1 MIQYL
6 RNTQNWKDGLKTMK
20 EYVAMWKNCVNF
32 EDRTIVRGFWMAV
45 LFNNIVAFILTMLMA
60 ISDVFVIPCV
70 LYSLTSLIPVIAICI
85 RRLHDL
91 DKSGY
96 WLFFVLAPFGLIPL
110 LVWFCSG
117 SVYEGNRF
125 GTTRV

>member
-1 MIQYL
+1 
-6 RNTQNWKDGLKTMK
+6 MK

-32 EDRTIVRGFWMAV
+32 EDRTTVRGFWMAV
-45 LFNNIVAFILTMLMA
+45 LFNTIVAFILTMLMA
-60 ISDVFVIPCV
+60 ISDVFVIPYG
-70 LYSLTSLIPVIAICI
+70 LYNLASLIPGIALCI

-91 DKSGY
+91 DKSGF
-96 WLFFVLAPFGLIPL
+96 WLFFVLIPFGIIPL

-125 GTTRV
+125 GTARV

>member
-1 MIQYL
+1 
-6 RNTQNWKDGLKTMK
+6 MK

-32 EDRTIVRGFWMAV
+32 EDCTTVRGFWMAV
-45 LFNNIVAFILTMLMA
+45 LLNTFVAFILTMLMA
-60 ISDVFVIPCV
+60 ISDVFVIPCG
-70 LYSLTSLIPVIAICI
+70 LYSLTALIPGIALCI

-96 WLFFVLAPFGLIPL
+96 WLFFLLIPFGLIPL

-125 GTTRV
+125 GTARV

>member
-1 MIQYL
+1 MLQCGKI
-6 RNTQNWKDGLKTMK
+6 
-20 EYVAMWKNCVNF
+20 VNF
-32 EDRTIVRGFWMAV
+32 EDRTTVRGFWMAV